1 MIRLRTVLLAL
12 MIPPLAAF
20 AMDWEEAGLPCGGHL
35 IVAGGDDGG
44 WVSCV
49 LAFPAGVS
57 ESAETPATAHL
68 ALRLML
74 DAAGSGT
81 SLAESLADLGWQARL
96 EMSEDV
102 AMLILSGASEN
113 LEKLIGP
120 IDRAIRNRTDF
131 DTADLDRV
139 RRALETDYRRWEAN
153 PEAKLRALMARKLFG
168 AHPYGAGRGHR
179 PGSPPTADQVRTFLE
194 TRFSPGGMQILLAG
208 DLVARDALESWTSV
222 LDRLEGPRPLR
233 AKLPKPLYG
242 KGRITGE
249 PSPRGLLLVQL
260 PGLPVDDP
268 RASQLALAS
277 GIIQLLCEA
286 DLRDAGLA
294 RSVSSW
300 YRFTADGPAAL
311 EITLRGL
318 GAEQLGMAEAVLD
331 RILER
336 LREGDFSE
344 YMVISAKDRI
354 LQRLEIHSAQG
365 ELPSKGV
372 VELAAWSAETS
383 RQALLL
389 RGKRGNF
396 ESRLLLGNIGSISAF
411 CSDWLLPEYAVV
423 GVSMP

>member
-1 MIRLRTVLLAL
+1 
-12 MIPPLAAF
+12 
-20 AMDWEEAGLPCGGHL
+20 
-35 IVAGGDDGG
+35 
-44 WVSCV
+44 
-49 LAFPAGVS
+49 
-57 ESAETPATAHL
+57 
-68 ALRLML
+68 
-74 DAAGSGT
+74 
-81 SLAESLADLGWQARL
+81 
-96 EMSEDV
+96 
-102 AMLILSGASEN
+102 
-113 LEKLIGP
+113 
-120 IDRAIRNRTDF
+120 
-131 DTADLDRV
+131 
-139 RRALETDYRRWEAN
+139 
-153 PEAKLRALMARKLFG
+153 
-168 AHPYGAGRGHR
+168 
-179 PGSPPTADQVRTFLE
+179 
-194 TRFSPGGMQILLAG
+194 MQILLAG